1 MFFDTNTSF
10 LKTAFDYSSASA
22 GSETIV
28 YLNQELWYPDGY
40 QVYVTKGYE
49 APHVMDQSA
58 AEGNYFKVNVN
69 EVLDQ
74 QLAEGDKITI
84 TVYKRD

>member
-22 GSETIV
+22 GSDTIV

-49 APHVMDQSA
+49 APHVMD
-58 AEGNYFKVNVN
+58 
-69 EVLDQ
+69 
-74 QLAEGDKITI
+74 
-84 TVYKRD
+84 